1 MEQLSVELLILPLIW
16 LVCGIVAGNI
26 LANRGQ
32 SRVAG
37 CLLGS
42 LLGPIGLAIALFV
55 PDRTKK

>member
-1 MEQLSVELLILPLIW
+1 MELLILPLIW